1 MDNEIKKQIRDFDE
15 EILSNKTKSKKAIK
29 PWDLLD
35 SDMKDYNFESDS
47 ANQEKKTEI
56 TETGLAAFVSKVI
69 LLVTENSKL
78 FIKTFVTLAVLGL
91 FSMSLVPS
99 SYYSTLHLFAPEF
112 ADTIGTRLSLFTQR
126 IEYASFPVDYRTPV
140 SILSRRLREDV
151 AKEWVLNKIKSNPE
165 LLKKMDG
172 LKDSSV
178 SVETNYVPIQQLLQ
192 IDGYANSPELAV
204 EISKLYHQYLLES
217 ISKIEAAQSEKVR
230 MWFDLTNKSVDEQ
243 MDAVSRQIKDI
254 MPQTTGKVSTLKL
267 RDLLGDSYSDSEIK
281 KTDLIKTISELK
293 KLSNL
298 TSYENVTESIDPEVQ
313 TQLRIYNQLLQRQQ
327 FVDGIQLR
335 DAARMLK
342 QTIQLKMQE
351 SEYSLSSL
359 QANQV
364 STIRKIAEVG
374 SRDGDIRMINDQEG
388 DLRLQLAT
396 LRMQKVEL
404 TKFKSQV
411 EMENGIRTATYKT
424 IKEPLPNDSS
434 IRPLP
439 AIKYSIALV
448 LAAIFSLLVI
458 YCYSL
463 YSNRKINYK
472 FE

>member
-1 MDNEIKKQIRDFDE
+1 M
-15 EILSNKTKSKKAIK
+15 L
-29 PWDLLD
+29 
-35 SDMKDYNFESDS
+35 
-47 ANQEKKTEI
+47 
-56 TETGLAAFVSKVI
+56 
-69 LLVTENSKL
+69 
-78 FIKTFVTLAVLGL
+78 
-91 FSMSLVPS
+91 
-99 SYYSTLHLFAPEF
+99 
-112 ADTIGTRLSLFTQR
+112 
-126 IEYASFPVDYRTPV
+126 
-140 SILSRRLREDV
+140 
-151 AKEWVLNKIKSNPE
+151 
-165 LLKKMDG
+165 
-172 LKDSSV
+172 
-178 SVETNYVPIQQLLQ
+178 
-192 IDGYANSPELAV
+192 
-204 EISKLYHQYLLES
+204 
-217 ISKIEAAQSEKVR
+217 
-230 MWFDLTNKSVDEQ
+230 
-243 MDAVSRQIKDI
+243 SRQIKDI